1 MPPAAAAEMPTAVG
15 SLLDQNP
22 WSEQD
27 SGSPSDLE
35 MWAMPSETQEQEIGE
50 TESAKQNANASGA
63 ACPAGRGSRLETER
77 PEEKE
82 KERVEDDPFSCLL
95 SAGLFE
101 PAGNNMTVTEFC
113 DAVLAA
119 TKFCAAVLAATKFSD
134 LSAACAP
141 VRMTARFRF

>member
-1 MPPAAAAEMPTAVG
+1 MG
-15 SLLDQNP
+15 
-22 WSEQD
+22 
-27 SGSPSDLE
+27 
-35 MWAMPSETQEQEIGE
+35 
-50 TESAKQNANASGA
+50 
-63 ACPAGRGSRLETER
+63 GR
-77 PEEKE
+77 EKE

-101 PAGNNMTVTEFC
+101 PASNNMTVTKFC

-119 TKFCAAVLAATKFSD
+119 TKFCDLAATKFSD

>member
-1 MPPAAAAEMPTAVG
+1 MG
-15 SLLDQNP
+15 
-22 WSEQD
+22 
-27 SGSPSDLE
+27 
-35 MWAMPSETQEQEIGE
+35 
-50 TESAKQNANASGA
+50 
-63 ACPAGRGSRLETER
+63 GR
-77 PEEKE
+77 EKE